1 MDLLLCEL
9 EGLRCALPASDVREV
24 IRAVTILPLAGASQT
39 VEGVINVR
47 GDSVPML
54 NLRSRLHLE
63 ARPVGVTEHF
73 VLLRTG
79 ERQIGVRVDRALAV
93 ITVPDGDIDA
103 ISQAMSGTDG
113 IPGVGTLPDG
123 TVLVQDVNR
132 LLDDSEQPPVADSL
146 ARSPGAGAA

>member
-9 EGLRCALPASDVREV
+9 EGLRCAFPASDVREV
-24 IRAVTILPLAGASQT
+24 VRAVTILPLADASQT

-47 GDSVPML
+47 GDRVPML

-73 VLLRTG
+73 VLLHAG
-79 ERQIGVRVDRALAV
+79 GRQIGVRVDRALAV

-103 ISQAMSGTDG
+103 ISQALSGTDG
-113 IPGVGTLPDG
+113 IPGIGTLPDQV
-123 TVLVQDVNR
+123 VLVQDVNR
-132 LLDDSEQPPVADSL
+132 LLEDPEQPAAVDSL
-146 ARSPGAGAA
+146 VRSPGAGAV